1 LERTYSEVFDGPGEE
16 GRSLL
21 SREELLRIPPIAR
34 GTLRLQTSPSLRLLP
49 LRYAVQEYI
58 TAVRQGTALTVPEPQ
73 PTWLAIN
80 RRDYVVRRREISE
93 PQFKL
98 LQALQ
103 QHLPLAD
110 AIAAALEDSP
120 GSSDALAANLEI
132 WFRDWT
138 AAGYFEGVRLTL

>member
-1 LERTYSEVFDGPGEE
+1 
-16 GRSLL
+16 
-21 SREELLRIPPIAR
+21 
-34 GTLRLQTSPSLRLLP
+34 LRLLP

-103 QHLPLAD
+103 QHSPLAN
-110 AIAAALEDSP
+110 ALAAALEDSP